1 MVRKKQRKDKEMAER
16 QEQAGG
22 SGESETR
29 VVNKATSSWSMFCC
43 LMRTTT
49 EQRRYVT
56 PDNNGGEVQNTL
68 ACLHVW
74 HFG

>member
-29 VVNKATSSWSMFCC
+29 VVNKATSSWSMF
-43 LMRTTT
+43 LMFDVNNRGAFAHTT
-49 EQRRYVT
+49 QQC
-56 PDNNGGEVQNTL
+56 D
-68 ACLHVW
+68 A
-74 HFG
+74 